1 MRSLPSLRLLPI
13 VFLFT
18 LAACSQ
24 APAGSSSGPSSV
36 PPPPRS
42 EAEPD
47 ILEAAFRYQFE
58 NNESAI
64 RQNAR
69 RYCLTLTGGKEPS
82 SEFLRRFEGHQPP
95 VVAAGGCDRAS
106 GKDLF
111 FQAGILEWEN
121 DSIAVVRGGYY
132 EGRLSSSQEEL
143 RVVWKDG
150 EWVVQD
156 KRLEVIS

>member
-1 MRSLPSLRLLPI
+1 MKSSPLLRFLSILILL
-13 VFLFT
+13 LG
-18 LAACSQ
+18 ACSQ
-24 APAGSSSGPSSV
+24 APSGSSSGPSSV

-69 RYCLTLTGGKEPS
+69 RYCLTLTGKEPS
-82 SEFLRRFEGHQPP
+82 AEFLRRFEGHQPP

-111 FQAGILEWEN
+111 FRAAIVEWEN
-121 DSIAVVRGGYY
+121 DSTAIVRGGYY
-132 EGRLSSSQEEL
+132 EGNLSSSREEL
-143 RVVWKDG
+143 RVVWEDG
-150 EWVVQD
+150 EWVVKD
-156 KRLEVIS
+156 KRLEMIS

>member
-1 MRSLPSLRLLPI
+1 MKTVLLHLLPI
-13 VFLFT
+13 LVLFT

-24 APAGSSSGPSSV
+24 APSGSSSSPSSI

-58 NNESAI
+58 HNESAI
-64 RQNAR
+64 RDNAR

-82 SEFLRRFEGHQPP
+82 AELLRRFEGHEPP
-95 VVAAGGCDRAS
+95 VVASGQCDRTS
-106 GKDLF
+106 GQDLF
-111 FQAGILEWEN
+111 FRAGIVEWEN
-121 DSIAVVRGGYY
+121 DSTAVVQGGYY
-132 EGRLSSSQEEL
+132 EGNLSSSREEL
-143 RVVWKDG
+143 RVVWQDG

>member
-1 MRSLPSLRLLPI
+1 MKSSPLLRFLSILVLL
-13 VFLFT
+13 LG
-18 LAACSQ
+18 ACSQ
-24 APAGSSSGPSSV
+24 APSGSSSSPSSI

-58 NNESAI
+58 HNESAI
-64 RQNAR
+64 RENAQ

-82 SEFLRRFEGHQPP
+82 AEFLRRFEGHEPP
-95 VVAAGGCDRAS
+95 VVASDRCDRTSA
-106 GKDLF
+106 KYLF
-111 FQAGILEWEN
+111 IQAGIVPWEN
-121 DSIAVVRGGYY
+121 DSTAIVRGGYY
-132 EGRLSSSQEEL
+132 EGRLSSSKEEL